1 MSRNLIKLA
10 KENPAVEIVVSC
22 RFNTRATVS
31 AYYNGD
37 FERGKCIYVGGGRSV
52 TAESVGE
59 HVQRLRDSSGAKPKR
74 FRMQVESQTPAIR
87 PIPSPFD

>member
-1 MSRNLIKLA
+1 MSKNLIKFA
-10 KENPAVEIVVSC
+10 QDHPTVEVVVSC
-22 RFNTRATVS
+22 RFNTRATVT
-31 AYYNGD
+31 AFYNGD
-37 FERGKCIYVGGGRSV
+37 FERGKCIYVGGGKTV
-52 TAESVGE
+52 TSESVAE

>member
-1 MSRNLIKLA
+1 LSKKLINFA
-10 KENPAVEIVVSC
+10 KENPTVEIVVSC
-22 RFNTRATVS
+22 RFNTRATVTAFYS
-31 AYYNGD
+31 GD
-37 FERGKCIYVGGGRSV
+37 FVRGKCIYVGGGKAV
-52 TAESVGE
+52 TAESVAE